1 MSPDAIQQ
9 QAQSIADAAK
19 LLAGVEGKTD
29 PSSVKKQKQIQTYI
43 FKLTQNIQKY
53 IDQERQN
60 V

>member
-19 LLAGVEGKTD
+19 LLTEVEGKTD
-29 PSSVKKQKQIQTYI
+29 PASIKKQKQIQTYI
-43 FKLTQNIQKY
+43 FKLTQNIQKC

>member
-1 MSPDAIQQ
+1 MSLEAIQQ

-19 LLAGVEGKTD
+19 LLEQETD
-29 PSSVKKQKQIQTYI
+29 PSSKKYKQIQQYI
-43 FKLTQNIQKY
+43 FKLTQTIQKY